1 MVPLLVSKEK
11 LEGLNYF
18 QYIPVLKHQTIH
30 CTVNSFT
37 ELKGMDLKKDCRAA
51 LILRLMLLV
60 VPPLML
66 HLVNT

>member
-1 MVPLLVSKEK
+1 MVPVLVWKEK
-11 LEGLNYF
+11 FKGLNYF
-18 QYIPVLKHQTIH
+18 QYIPVLKHQTVH

-37 ELKGMDLKKDCRAA
+37 ELKSMDLKKDCVAA
-51 LILRLMLLV
+51 LILRLMMLV